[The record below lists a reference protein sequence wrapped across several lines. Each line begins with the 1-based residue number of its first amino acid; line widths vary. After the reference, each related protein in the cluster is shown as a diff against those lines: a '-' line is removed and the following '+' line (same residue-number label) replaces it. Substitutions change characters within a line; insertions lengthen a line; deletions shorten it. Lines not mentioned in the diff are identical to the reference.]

1 MRAKR
6 DGRWIELSHRELSDR
21 VQNLSLGLFELGIR
35 PGDRVAILSE
45 NRPEWAIADYACLTA
60 RCTDVPIYPT
70 LPAKQVEYCLC
81 DSGAVAVMVSTAHQ
95 LEKINS
101 LRQRVP
107 GLKHVIAFDPDATDP
122 GVISLEQVC
131 GLGQAARSRR
141 SGWKKEA
148 LQAGP
153 LDLATLIYTSGT
165 TGEMKGVM
173 LTHGNIAFDVT
184 TCCELFTF
192 RETDECLSFLPLS
205 HIFERMFGHYCM
217 FHAGVLINYAESV
230 DTVAADM
237 ERWRPT
243 LMASVPR
250 LYEKIYG
257 RVLERV
263 RGEPAVKQRLFSW
276 ARRVGEAVVEYRL
289 AGRPLS
295 AKLAAQHWLA
305 DRLVFGKLRARTGGR
320 LRFFI
325 SGGAPLSAD
334 IARFFHAAGMPIL
347 EGYGLTETSPVIAV
361 NTFEH
366 LRLGTVG
373 LPIPGVEVK
382 IADDGEILTRGPNVM
397 LGYYRKPEA
406 TSEALDGDGWFHTG
420 DIGQLDADGY
430 LSITDRKKDLI
441 VTAGGKNIAPQ
452 PIEALAKTSKFVSN
466 AVMLGDRRRFPIMLV
481 VPNFQ
486 SLTAWAKEQGIPT
499 DDIEALLQRPEV
511 QSKMDRE
518 VRTTL
523 RDLAR
528 FEVPKKLLLLP
539 RDFSIEAG
547 ELTPTLKIKRRV
559 VEQRHRVAIEA
570 MYAEE

>member
-1 MRAKR
+1 
-6 DGRWIELSHRELSDR
+6 
-21 VQNLSLGLFELGIR
+21 
-35 PGDRVAILSE
+35 
-45 NRPEWAIADYACLTA
+45 
-60 RCTDVPIYPT
+60 
-70 LPAKQVEYCLC
+70 
-81 DSGAVAVMVSTAHQ
+81 
-95 LEKINS
+95 
-101 LRQRVP
+101 
-107 GLKHVIAFDPDATDP
+107 
-122 GVISLEQVC
+122 
-131 GLGQAARSRR
+131 
-141 SGWKKEA
+141 
-148 LQAGP
+148 
-153 LDLATLIYTSGT
+153 
-165 TGEMKGVM
+165 
-173 LTHGNIAFDVT
+173 
-184 TCCELFTF
+184 
-192 RETDECLSFLPLS
+192 
-205 HIFERMFGHYCM
+205 
-217 FHAGVLINYAESV
+217 
-230 DTVAADM
+230 M

-263 RGEPAVKQRLFSW
+263 RGEPVVKQRLFSW
-276 ARRVGEAVVEYRL
+276 ARRVGEAAVEYRL
-289 AGRPLS
+289 AGRPLP

-382 IADDGEILTRGPNVM
+382 IAEDGEILTRGPNVM
-397 LGYYRKPEA
+397 VGYYRKPEA

-486 SLTAWAKEQGIPT
+486 SLMSWAKEEGIPT
-499 DDIEALLQRPEV
+499 DDVEALLQQPAV

-528 FEVPKKLLLLP
+528 YEVPKKLVLLP

-547 ELTPTLKIKRRV
+547 ELTPTLKVKRRV
-559 VEQRHRVAIEA
+559 VEQRHRLAIEA
-570 MYAEE
+570 LYAEE